1 MFLNIIKNFIFYTFY
16 KNNLILK
23 LPINLFFINYTN
35 NKIKI
40 YYPNL
45 FYKFIYKLFWQF
57 KINILNFFLYFF
69 DKSFYLLIYF
79 FALFFIDFILDSDE
93 PLWEPIEW
101 SFVQNWILIIFS
113 ISWICENLILSRFG
127 SFSNHDKKIWFSWF
141 KTLLLIEF
149 YFFLTLIITI
159 YLIIIPFYFE
169 ITYNIFFIIL
179 WWNWL
184 SKFFFIKLFNY
195 LLLIFFLSLLIQ
207 IILKTH
213 NNNNILFFIFINII
227 FIFKMF
233 FIQFFL
239 TIFCFLTDQIWYVK
253 NKNNTL
259 IQISHEPQKWGW
271 GFENK
276 DHFQYHS
283 TKTTFWFKNDGPFA
297 ESLFLLNFFILVF
310 MISLLIFWLILF
322 KKILI
327 KNNLSY
333 LYITITISFT
343 KFFFI
348 LYNFFF
354 ILVISNILLINMKN
368 PYEFFF
374 YNVIYKSR

>member
-1 MFLNIIKNFIFYTFY
+1 MFLNLFKNFIFYNYYTN
-16 KNNLILK
+16 KLLLK
-23 LPINLFFINYTN
+23 LPITLNFLIKTSKFSSFFN
-35 NKIKI
+35 NF
-40 YYPNL
+40 L
-45 FYKFIYKLFWQF
+45 F
-57 KINILNFFLYFF
+57 KITYHFYLMKKKIIISFFLNLF
-69 DKSFYLLIYF
+69 DKSTLLLVYF
-79 FALFFIDFILDSDE
+79 IALFFLDFILDSDE

-149 YFFLTLIITI
+149 YFFITLIITI

-184 SKFFFIKLFNY
+184 SKFFFAKLFNY
-195 LLLIFFLSLLIQ
+195 LLVIFFLSLLIQ
-207 IILKTH
+207 IVLKNH
-213 NNNNILFFIFINII
+213 SNNNILFFILINIL
-227 FIFKMF
+227 FIFKIF

-297 ESLFLLNFFILVF
+297 ESLFLINFFILIF
-310 MISLLIFWLILF
+310 IISLLIFWLILF
-322 KKILI
+322 KKLLI

-333 LYITITISFT
+333 LYVTITISFT

-348 LYNFFF
+348 LYNCLFL
-354 ILVISNILLINMKN
+354 LVISNIWLINMKN